1 MGVLFELH
9 PTLIAFLLS
18 QLSDRNTCFC
28 AQITSVLLRL
38 IVNLY
43 VEVGKQDRKAWL
55 RTCIAPIVET
65 VYSSREGRDHVFNY
79 ILPALL
85 DIKPNF
91 LSKELREEKGQRLAC
106 PSHSLFTLDGFF
118 LEEAARHTEDEETS
132 ALLALKVITLEKELG
147 LWGKDSSCYIGEGGK
162 KLSESRALQYAR
174 SGSVEIELALMDLLS
189 ATSCVSAG
197 FVARS

>member
-1 MGVLFELH
+1 M
-9 PTLIAFLLS
+9 
-18 QLSDRNTCFC
+18 
-28 AQITSVLLRL
+28 
-38 IVNLY
+38 
-43 VEVGKQDRKAWL
+43 
-55 RTCIAPIVET
+55 
-65 VYSSREGRDHVFNY
+65 
-79 ILPALL
+79 
-85 DIKPNF
+85 
-91 LSKELREEKGQRLAC
+91 
-106 PSHSLFTLDGFF
+106 
-118 LEEAARHTEDEETS
+118 EEAARHTEDEETS

>member
-43 VEVGKQDRKAWL
+43 VEVGKQDREAWL

-106 PSHSLFTLDGFF
+106 PSHSLFTL
-118 LEEAARHTEDEETS
+118 
-132 ALLALKVITLEKELG
+132 VITLEKELG